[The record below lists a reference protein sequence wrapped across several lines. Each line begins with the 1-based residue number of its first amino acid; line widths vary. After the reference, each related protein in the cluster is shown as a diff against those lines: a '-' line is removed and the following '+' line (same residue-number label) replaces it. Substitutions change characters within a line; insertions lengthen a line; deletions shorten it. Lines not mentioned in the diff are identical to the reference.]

1 MWVRVCILLL
11 VKQERSQMQQFDE
24 MYSQASATQPG
35 SPVRQHYKAYADW
48 LAGQTDQVMLARR
61 EEAEMIFR
69 RVGITFAVYGDKDES
84 GSGTERLIPFDLI
97 PRIIPANEW
106 QSMELG
112 LVQRVT
118 ALNRFIHDV
127 YHDQEIIKAGLIPE
141 EQILRNAQFRP
152 EMMGV
157 DVPHQIYSHI
167 SGIDIVR
174 APNAQGEG
182 EYYVLEDNL
191 RVPSGVSYMLEDR
204 KMMMRLFPELFSRH
218 RVAPVAHYPD
228 MLLDTLRASSPA
240 SSAEPTVVVLT
251 PGMYN
256 SAYFEHAFL
265 AQQMGVE
272 LVEGQDLFV
281 KDQFVYMRT
290 TRGPKRVDVIY
301 RRVDD
306 DFLDPKVFRPTST
319 LGCAGLMSAYRAGN
333 VAICN
338 AVGTGVADD
347 KSIYPYVPQMIEFYL
362 GEKPILKN
370 VPTYMC
376 RKPDDLAYTLANLKD
391 LVVKEV
397 HGAGGYGMLVGPAST
412 KEEIENF
419 RAALLANPSGYIAQP
434 TLSLSSCPTYVESG
448 VAPRHIDLR
457 PFVLSGRSVQ
467 MVPGGLT
474 RVALKEG
481 SLVVNSSQGGGTK
494 DTWIL
499 QS

>member
-1 MWVRVCILLL
+1 MSRV
-11 VKQERSQMQQFDE
+11 MYDE
-24 MYSQASATQPG
+24 MYANPER
-35 SPVRQHYKAYADW
+35 VREHYRAYADW
-48 LAGQTDQVMLARR
+48 LAQQPEASMAARR
-61 EEAEMIFR
+61 AEAEMIFR
-69 RVGITFAVYGDKDES
+69 RVGITFAVYGAKDED
-84 GSGTERLIPFDLI
+84 GAGTERLIPFDLI
-97 PRIIPANEW
+97 PRVIPAHEW
-106 QSMELG
+106 KRMEQG

-127 YHDQEIIKAGLIPE
+127 YHGQEIIKAGVVPAD
-141 EQILRNAQFRP
+141 QIFQNAQFRP

-157 DVPHQIYSHI
+157 TVPNQIYSHI
-167 SGIDIVR
+167 AGIDIVR

-204 KMMMRLFPELFSRH
+204 KMMMRLFPELFVH
-218 RVAPVAHYPD
+218 NRVAPVAHYPD
-228 MLLDTLRASSPA
+228 LLLETLRSVSPA
-240 SSAEPTVVVLT
+240 TTAEPTVVVLT

-281 KDQFVYMRT
+281 KDNFVYMRT
-290 TRGPKRVDVIY
+290 TQGPKRVDVIY

-306 DFLDPKVFRPTST
+306 DFLDPLVFRPTST
-319 LGCAGLMSAYRAGN
+319 LGCAGLLGAYRSGN
-333 VAICN
+333 VTICN

-347 KSIYPYVPQMIEFYL
+347 KSIYPYVPKMIEFYL
-362 GEKPILKN
+362 GEKPILSN
-370 VPTYMC
+370 VPTFMG
-376 RKPDDLAYTLANLKD
+376 RNPDDLKYILANLKD

-412 KEEIENF
+412 AADIEEF
-419 RAALLANPSGYIAQP
+419 RRAVIAKPDGYIAQP
-434 TLSLSSCPTYVESG
+434 TLSLSTCPTYVENG

-457 PFVLSGRSVQ
+457 PFVLSGKTVQ

-499 QS
+499 E